1 MLMKV
6 YTTSLLNRHQVTIRF
21 LQIHM
26 QMAIVGPVIQ
36 ATIKMAQSV
45 VAFLQT
51 LIQITIAII
60 GIAALA
66 IAKVEID
73 V

>member
-6 YTTSLLNRHQVTIRF
+6 YTTGLLNRHQVTIRL
-21 LQIHM
+21 LQIPM
-26 QMAIVGPVIQ
+26 QMAIAGPVIQ
-36 ATIKMAQSV
+36 ATIKVAHPV
-45 VAFLQT
+45 VESLQT

-66 IAKVEID
+66 IIKVEID

>member
-1 MLMKV
+1 
-6 YTTSLLNRHQVTIRF
+6 
-21 LQIHM
+21 M
-26 QMAIVGPVIQ
+26 QMVIAGPVIQ

-60 GIAALA
+60 GIAALV
-66 IAKVEID
+66 IIKVEID

>member
-1 MLMKV
+1 
-6 YTTSLLNRHQVTIRF
+6 
-21 LQIHM
+21 M
-26 QMAIVGPVIQ
+26 QMVIVGSVIQ
-36 ATIKMAQSV
+36 ATIKMAHPV
-45 VAFLQT
+45 VKSLQT

-66 IAKVEID
+66 IKKVDHD

>member
-1 MLMKV
+1 
-6 YTTSLLNRHQVTIRF
+6 
-21 LQIHM
+21 M

-36 ATIKMAQSV
+36 ATIKMAQPV
-45 VAFLQT
+45 VEFLQT
-51 LIQITIAII
+51 LIQITIVII

-66 IAKVEID
+66 IIKVEID

>member
-1 MLMKV
+1 MKV

-21 LQIHM
+21 LQIPM
-26 QMAIVGPVIQ
+26 QMVIVGPVIQ

-66 IAKVEID
+66 IKKVDHD

>member
-1 MLMKV
+1 
-6 YTTSLLNRHQVTIRF
+6 
-21 LQIHM
+21 M
-26 QMAIVGPVIQ
+26 QMVIVGPVIQ
-36 ATIKMAQSV
+36 ATIKMVQSV

-66 IAKVEID
+66 IKKVDHD

>member
-21 LQIHM
+21 LQIPM
-26 QMAIVGPVIQ
+26 QMVIVGSVIQ
-36 ATIKMAQSV
+36 ATIKMVQSV

-66 IAKVEID
+66 IAKVEI
-73 V
+73 VV

>member
-1 MLMKV
+1 
-6 YTTSLLNRHQVTIRF
+6 
-21 LQIHM
+21 M
-26 QMAIVGPVIQ
+26 QMVIVGPVIQ

-66 IAKVEID
+66 IKKVDHD

>member
-1 MLMKV
+1 
-6 YTTSLLNRHQVTIRF
+6 
-21 LQIHM
+21 M
-26 QMAIVGPVIQ
+26 QMVIVGPVIQ

-60 GIAALA
+60 GIAALV
-66 IAKVEID
+66 IEKVE
-73 V
+73 VVVKALKQMKWKMTKSKN